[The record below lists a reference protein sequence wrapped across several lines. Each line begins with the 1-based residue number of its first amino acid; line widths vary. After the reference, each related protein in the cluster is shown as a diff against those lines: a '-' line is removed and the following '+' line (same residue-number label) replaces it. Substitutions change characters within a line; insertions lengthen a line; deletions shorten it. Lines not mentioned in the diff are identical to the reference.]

1 MSTLYHYTSLQ
12 GLIGVITGKSVW
24 ASHCEYL
31 NDSSEF
37 IHALSF
43 AKTVSGNIFMDDDY
57 LEAFGW
63 AVRDSLEH
71 MVKHDVYVASF
82 SENADLLSQ
91 WRGYC
96 PQGAG
101 VSIGFDSEIL
111 NTYCENQGYRLE
123 KCIYDS
129 EIQSSRIV
137 DITSQCLEIFPKPSI
152 TRADYDALNSKE
164 QVTFTLSE
172 RERTTYGQVKEEAT
186 AATDWLCEQVNEC
199 APLIKHSGFHEESE
213 WRIVAR
219 NPTENIQYRVS
230 KSHIVP
236 YLVLPLIRDYPEI
249 IKEIY
254 IGPNPNPH
262 RCEKSVKQLL
272 KSEAIEHVTTKISS
286 IPFNSW

>member
-12 GLIGVITGKSVW
+12 GLIGVITDKSVW

-71 MVKHDVYVASF
+71 MVKHDIYVASF

-101 VSIGFDSEIL
+101 VSIGFDLDIL
-111 NTYCENQGYRLE
+111 NAYCESHGYRLE
-123 KCIYDS
+123 KCIYNS
-129 EIQSSRIV
+129 KIQSSKII
-137 DITSQCLEIFPKPSI
+137 DITNNCLDFFPQPSI
-152 TRADYDALNSKE
+152 TRTDYDSLKSEDRVN
-164 QVTFTLSE
+164 FICDE
-172 RERTTYGQVKEEAT
+172 RERTTNGQAKEAAKKAT
-186 AATDWLCEQVNEC
+186 NWLCEQVNEC

-213 WRIVAR
+213 WRIIAR
-219 NPTENIQYRVS
+219 NPVENIQYRVS

-236 YLVLPLIRDYPEI
+236 FLVLPLIREYPEI

-254 IGPNPNPH
+254 IGPNPNSH
-262 RCEKSVKQLL
+262 RCEKSIKQLL
-272 KSEAIEHVTTKISS
+272 KSEAIENVTIKISS

>member
-71 MVKHDVYVASF
+71 MIKHDIYVASF

-96 PQGAG
+96 PQGSG

-111 NTYCENQGYRLE
+111 NAYCENQGYRLE

-129 EIQSSRIV
+129 EIQSSRII
-137 DITSQCLEIFPKPSI
+137 DITKRCLDIFPQPSI
-152 TRADYDALNSKE
+152 TREDYSSLGSKE
-164 QVTFTLSE
+164 QVVFTLNE
-172 RERTTYGQVKEEAT
+172 RERTTNGQDRDAAK

-213 WRIVAR
+213 WRIVAH

-236 YLVLPLIRDYPEI
+236 YLVLPLIREYPEI

-262 RCEKSVKQLL
+262 RCKKSVKQLL
-272 KSEAIEHVTTKISS
+272 KSESIENVTTKISS